1 MLSLTHQL
9 FGQYP
14 GATSTVAQDDGE
26 SLAVATYKR
35 KLKGGTRTGRFG
47 YTAIPTGAFTGSMT
61 VWYSHMNNPDPATE
75 AHWWQDTD
83 IGTVTLT
90 SGTTVGKCVG
100 NAVAPWIRFNVTVAT
115 GTMLLS
121 LWVENG
127 E

>member
-9 FGQYP
+9 FGLFAGSASP
-14 GATSTVAQDDGE
+14 IAADDGE
-26 SLAVATYKR
+26 SLAVGTYNR
-35 KLKGGTRTGRFG
+35 KLKGPTRTGRYGF
-47 YTAIPTGAFTGSMT
+47 TAIPTGAFTGSLT
-61 VWYSHMNNPDPATE
+61 VWYSHLPNPDPAVA

-100 NAVAPWIRFNVTVAT
+100 NAAAPWIRFSVTTAT
-115 GTMLLS
+115 GTMVLS